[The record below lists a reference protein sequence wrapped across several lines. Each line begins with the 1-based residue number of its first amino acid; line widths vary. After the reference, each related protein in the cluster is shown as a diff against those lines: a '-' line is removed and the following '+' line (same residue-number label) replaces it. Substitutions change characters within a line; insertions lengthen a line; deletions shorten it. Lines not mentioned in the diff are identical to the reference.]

1 MTFEPNAA
9 IQILKRGADEK
20 QIMPTE
26 SEEPLFKELEAQG
39 LIAFYDAYWLT
50 YAGLIY
56 LRISESGIGLDDGAI
71 RSLFKRDQWGYVSL
85 ALTGLQDNKLIV
97 FCNETG
103 MYEVNTED

>member
-1 MTFEPNAA
+1 MPFEPNAA
-9 IQILKRGADEK
+9 IQILRSGADEK

-39 LIAFYDAYWLT
+39 LIAFYDAYWVT

-71 RSLFKRDQWGYVSL
+71 ISLFDERYSVRL
-85 ALTGLQDNKLIV
+85 ALIELQDNKLIV
-97 FCNETG
+97 FDNETG

>member
-1 MTFEPNAA
+1 MTFEPNTA

-71 RSLFKRDQWGYVSL
+71 ISLFDERYSVRL
-85 ALTGLQDNKLIV
+85 ALIELQDNKLIV
-97 FCNETG
+97 FDNETG

>member
-20 QIMPTE
+20 AIMPTE
-26 SEEPLFKELEAQG
+26 SEEPLFKELETQG

-71 RSLFKRDQWGYVSL
+71 RSLFKRDQWRYMDS